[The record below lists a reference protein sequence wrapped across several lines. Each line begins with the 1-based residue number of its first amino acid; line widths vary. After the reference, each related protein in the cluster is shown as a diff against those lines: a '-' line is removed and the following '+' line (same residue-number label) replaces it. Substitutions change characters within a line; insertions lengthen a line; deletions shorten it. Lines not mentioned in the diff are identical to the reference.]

1 MEKLKKLIKN
11 LPPLNMLIKERDDAI
26 RDKGQLLR
34 RVASLTEER
43 DRLLADSQ
51 DFFLKE
57 AKGVIHIG
65 ANLGQE
71 RELYAQHNLDVLWIE
86 PIPSIFSQLQENLK
100 DFPKQRAFQSLLTDV
115 DGKECVLHVANNAGA
130 SSSIFNLAKH
140 KEIWPEVDYVSSL
153 LIKSITLSTLL
164 QEHQVD
170 LNTYDTLVMDTQGSE
185 LLVLRG
191 AGDRV
196 KEFHFIKTE
205 AADFEPYEGCCTLSD
220 IENYLEPFG
229 FSEVSKKRF
238 ARKRRTGNYYDVV
251 FEQMADQASKP
262 GKGN

>member
-1 MEKLKKLIKN
+1 MEKLKKLIKK

-34 RVASLTEER
+34 RVTSLTEER

-71 RELYAQHNLDVLWIE
+71 RELYSQHNLDVLWIE

-100 DFPKQRAFQSLLTDV
+100 GYPKQQALKYLLTDEN
-115 DGKECVLHVANNAGA
+115 DKGYDFHIANNTGA

-140 KEIWPEVDYVSSL
+140 QEIWPEINYIDSIHL
-153 LIKSITLSTLL
+153 NSITFETLIEKENIEL
-164 QEHQVD
+164 AR
-170 LNTYDTLVMDTQGSE
+170 YDSLIIDTQGSE
-185 LLVLRG
+185 LLVFKG
-191 AGDRV
+191 AGNLIKNFR
-196 KEFHFIKTE
+196 FIKTE
-205 AADFEPYEGCCTLSD
+205 AADFEVYEGCCDLD
-220 IENYLEPFG
+220 DLENHLKPFG
-229 FSEVSKKRF
+229 FMEVSKKRF
-238 ARKRRTGNYYDVV
+238 ATKCGVGNCYDIV
-251 FEQMADQASKP
+251 FERMANP
-262 GKGN
+262 VINR